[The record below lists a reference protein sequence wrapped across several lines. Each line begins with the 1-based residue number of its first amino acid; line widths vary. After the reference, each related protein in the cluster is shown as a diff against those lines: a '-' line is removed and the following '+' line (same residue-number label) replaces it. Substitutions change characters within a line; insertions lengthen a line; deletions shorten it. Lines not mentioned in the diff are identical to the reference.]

1 MARVFISYR
10 RSETRWAAGRLYD
23 RLAEVIGREH
33 LFFDVSDIEPGEDFV
48 QRIRE
53 IVGACDVLIA
63 LIRPTWSAVQDGS
76 GKPRLMNPRDLV
88 RIEIASALQRN
99 IRVIPILID
108 GAVMPRNTS
117 CHRTWPASSPG
128 TRTTCRAHASTPTS
142 TALSAS
148 SIASSRCPAPRPPR
162 RHRRRL
168 PHRRSPHNF
177 PSPSR

>member
-10 RSETRWAAGRLYD
+10 RSESRWAAGRLYD

-53 IVGACDVLIA
+53 IVGVCDVLIA
-63 LIRPTWSAVQDGS
+63 VIGPTWSAVQDGS

-99 IRVIPILID
+99 IRVIPILIPAGIKD
-108 GAVMPRNTS
+108 GQKLRFRGA
-117 CHRTWPASSPG
+117 G
-128 TRTTCRAHASTPTS
+128 HAKDGGGSGDAYLTVQVKG
-142 TALSAS
+142 
-148 SIASSRCPAPRPPR
+148 
-162 RHRRRL
+162 
-168 PHRRSPHNF
+168 
-177 PSPSR
+177 

>member
-63 LIRPTWSAVQDGS
+63 LIGPTWSAVQDGS
-76 GKPRLMNPRDLV
+76 GKPRLITRAISGASRSRPRC
-88 RIEIASALQRN
+88 SA
-99 IRVIPILID
+99 
-108 GAVMPRNTS
+108 T
-117 CHRTWPASSPG
+117 
-128 TRTTCRAHASTPTS
+128 
-142 TALSAS
+142 SAS
-148 SIASSRCPAPRPPR
+148 S
-162 RHRRRL
+162 
-168 PHRRSPHNF
+168 RS
-177 PSPSR
+177 